1 MSPVAEAA
9 GAVLIN
15 GAPGGVI
22 DWSDRGLHYGDGLFE
37 TITCVDG
44 APRWL
49 ARHLARLRQGCNQ
62 LQLAPPDEAQLGTEI
77 KALCRGQARCL
88 IKLIYTRGA
97 TAQRGYRPQALPA
110 QRPTRIVARYPW
122 SADQGGALRLG
133 WSTVTLADNPR
144 LAGIKHLNRLEQV
157 LAQAD
162 MAGTDFDELLMRS
175 AAGAVIC
182 GTMSNLFMPD
192 GAVLRTPDLAS
203 CGVAGV
209 LRSLVLQ
216 CAPAAGFTVSI
227 EPLMASRLAAAASLW
242 VSNVRLGLRAAAS
255 LDGRALEEDPRLGRL
270 REMVDA
276 TSA

>member
-1 MSPVAEAA
+1 VSIGAEAGA
-9 GAVLIN
+9 AVLIN
-15 GAPGGVI
+15 GTAGGVI

-37 TITCVDG
+37 TISCVGG

-49 ARHLARLRQGCNQ
+49 ARHLARLRQGCAK
-62 LQLAPPDEAQLGTEI
+62 LQLAPPDEALLGAEI
-77 KALCRGQARCL
+77 ARLCHGQSRCL

-122 SADQGGALRLG
+122 SEDQGGALRLG
-133 WSTVTLADNPR
+133 WSAVTLADNPR
-144 LAGIKHLNRLEQV
+144 LAGVKHLNRLEQV

-162 MAGTDFDELLMRS
+162 MAGTDFDEMLMRS
-175 AAGAVIC
+175 AGGAVIC

-209 LRSLVLQ
+209 LRGLVLQ
-216 CAPAAGFTVSI
+216 CAPTAGFTVSF
-227 EPLMASRLAAAASLW
+227 ESLTVERVATAASLW
-242 VSNVRLGLRAAAS
+242 VSNVRLGLRAAGS
-255 LDGRALEEDPRLGRL
+255 LDGRALGADPRLSRL
-270 REMVDA
+270 QELVDA
-276 TSA
+276 TPA